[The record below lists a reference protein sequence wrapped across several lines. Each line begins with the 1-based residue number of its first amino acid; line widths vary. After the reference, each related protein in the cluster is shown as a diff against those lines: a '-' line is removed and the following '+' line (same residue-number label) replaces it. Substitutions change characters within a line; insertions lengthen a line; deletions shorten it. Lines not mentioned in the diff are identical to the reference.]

1 MSIDKE
7 YIDTSY
13 KNINKYFNKKI
24 SQEII
29 DGVVDFTNIY
39 VETNESLFLINDIY
53 NSKISELLNLFK
65 SSDYL
70 KSMIDSKTI
79 LPSHLCS
86 LKPYEL
92 DPDRYKNIVDKKAYE
107 HNQKKQKG
115 ANIFSCKKCHQSN
128 CDVTQKQTRSA
139 DEPATTFVTC
149 LECGFSF
156 RF

>member
-1 MSIDKE
+1 MSIDNE
-7 YIDTSY
+7 YIEISFQT
-13 KNINKYFNKKI
+13 INTFFDEDITQKI
-24 SQEII
+24 LDGII
-29 DGVVDFTNIY
+29 KFTNSY
-39 VETNESLFLINDIY
+39 VDTNEAQFLINDIF
-53 NSKISELLNLFK
+53 NSKVNELVFFFEK
-65 SSDYL
+65 SPY
-70 KSMIDSKTI
+70 IKTLI
-79 LPSHLCS
+79 CDNIIEASNLCS

-92 DPDRYKNIVDKKAYE
+92 EPERYKNIIEKKAYE

-149 LECGFSF
+149 LECGFTF

>member
-1 MSIDKE
+1 MSIDTE
-7 YIDTSY
+7 TLDLSFA
-13 KNINKYFNKKI
+13 NINKYFNKKI
-24 SQEII
+24 TQEIVNGI
-29 DGVVDFTNIY
+29 VEFTNIY
-39 VETNESLFLINDIY
+39 VETNESHFLINEVY
-53 NSKISELLNLFK
+53 SSKVSELVNLF
-65 SSDYL
+65 STSDYL
-70 KSMIDSKTI
+70 KNMIECKTI
-79 LPSHLCS
+79 LPSNLCL

-92 DPDRYKNIVDKKAYE
+92 DPDRYKNIIEKKAFE
-107 HNQKKQKG
+107 HNKKNQKG

>member
-7 YIDTSY
+7 HIELSF
-13 KNINKYFNKKI
+13 KNINNHFNKKI
-24 SQEII
+24 TQEII
-29 DGVVDFTNIY
+29 DSIAEFTNTY
-39 VETNESLFLINDIY
+39 VEVNESPYLINDIY
-53 NSKISELLNLFK
+53 NSKVSELLNLFD

-70 KSMIDSKTI
+70 KTMIENKTI
-79 LPSHLCS
+79 LPSNICL

-92 DPDRYKNIVDKKAYE
+92 DPDRYKNIIEKKAYE
-107 HNQKKQKG
+107 HNKKSQKG

>member
-1 MSIDKE
+1 MSIDTE
-7 YIDTSY
+7 YIDQSI
-13 KNINKYFNKKI
+13 KMINKYFNKDDTKK
-24 SQEII
+24 II
-29 DGVVDFTNIY
+29 DGIIDFTTTY
-39 VETNESLFLINDIY
+39 VEVNESLFLINDIF
-53 NSKISELLNLFK
+53 NSKVSELVHCFQT
-65 SSDYL
+65 SDYL

-79 LPSHLCS
+79 LPSNLCL